1 MLNRAVNYMTIQV
14 NAILI
19 NEADNVATA
28 IVELVQGERAKY
40 WAREQIVE
48 IPIRENIPRYHKF
61 AVRDIR
67 KMELVRKY
75 GEVIGQAL
83 CDISQ
88 GAHVHVHNIE
98 SPGRSES

>member
-1 MLNRAVNYMTIQV
+1 MNHMTNQV

-28 IVELVQGERAKY
+28 MVELIQGEKAKY
-40 WAREQIVE
+40 WAHDQIVE
-48 IPIRENIPRYHKF
+48 IPITERIPRYHKF
-61 AVRDIR
+61 AVRDIG

-83 CDISQ
+83 CNISQ
-88 GAHVHVHNIE
+88 GAHIHVHNIA
-98 SPGRSES
+98 SPAGSES

>member
-1 MLNRAVNYMTIQV
+1 MPDTAMNHMTIQM

-19 NEADNVATA
+19 NKEDNVATA
-28 IVELVQGERAKY
+28 IMELSQGAQAKF
-40 WAREQIVE
+40 WAHDEIVE
-48 IPIRENIPRYHKF
+48 ILIKERIPQYHKF

-88 GAHVHVHNIE
+88 GSHVHVHNIE
-98 SPGRSES
+98 SPGRSRS